1 MRTLLI
7 PHTHTHKRITRKY
20 HKQLHANKLD
30 NIDETGKFLETQ
42 NLSRLKH
49 IEMENLNRHFTSMVI
64 KSVIKVFQQQQEQQK
79 TLDLWSLLV
88 SPIKYFKMNTNTFQT
103 FPKKLKSWGPTLT
116 CEHSLSS
123 GSVLLCYQRQ
133 VKNL

>member
-88 SPIKYFKMNTNTFQT
+88 SPIK
-103 FPKKLKSWGPTLT
+103 
-116 CEHSLSS
+116 
-123 GSVLLCYQRQ
+123 
-133 VKNL
+133 